1 MEFMLQTYLKPE
13 FLPFYVRNNLNE
25 LIINIIEIHNAFG
38 MILIINISMLYGI
51 LYALCFKYNIVD
63 VTYDVRIDY

>member
-1 MEFMLQTYLKPE
+1 MEFILQTYLKPE

-38 MILIINISMLYGI
+38 MILNINIPKRDVLYT
-51 LYALCFKYNIVD
+51 LCLKYYIED
-63 VTYDVRIDY
+63 VT

>member
-38 MILIINISMLYGI
+38 MILIINISVLYGI
-51 LYALCFKYNIVD
+51 LYTLCLKYFIVD
-63 VTYDVRIDY
+63 VT